1 MTPTPKGEALTYSR
15 SCNRSYQTNQVNKQ
29 NEMENQMR
37 LNYIDYAD
45 LPLSVMFT
53 KGDIEAIHEFLKD
66 NSSAIESCKRPH
78 AMTGIANCFAE
89 IHAKLEEV

>member
-1 MTPTPKGEALTYSR
+1 
-15 SCNRSYQTNQVNKQ
+15 VNKQ

-66 NSSAIESCKRPH
+66 NSGAIESCKRPH
-78 AMTGIANCFAE
+78 AMTGIASCFAE

>member
-1 MTPTPKGEALTYSR
+1 
-15 SCNRSYQTNQVNKQ
+15 
-29 NEMENQMR
+29 MR

-45 LPLSVMFT
+45 LPVSVMFV
-53 KGDIEAIHEFLKD
+53 KGDIEAIHEFLKE
-66 NSSAIESCKRPH
+66 NPEAIENCKRPH